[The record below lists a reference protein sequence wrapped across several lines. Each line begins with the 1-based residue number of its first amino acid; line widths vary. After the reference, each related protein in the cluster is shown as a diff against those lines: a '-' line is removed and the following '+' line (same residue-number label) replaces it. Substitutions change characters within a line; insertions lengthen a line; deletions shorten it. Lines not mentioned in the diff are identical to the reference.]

1 MADKFIDGEVF
12 VCSDWLNAVDKAA
25 FNALLEAET
34 PGEALENIGAQ
45 SAAPVDG
52 NPYVAKDGGWVLA
65 GSVIAPPPV
74 SGETGGG
81 AGLAKLVYQLEEDQT
96 VVSNADPDING
107 TTAVLTPGTIVVI
120 NGIVAF
126 PYDETLEVGQYTLDS
141 DAGTVTLENGAS
153 DGDIM
158 QLFIF

>member
-12 VCSDWLNAVDKAA
+12 VCSDWLNVVDKAA

-45 SAAPVDG
+45 PAAPVDG

-65 GSVIAPPPV
+65 SSVIG
-74 SGETGGG
+74 SGGTGGG
-81 AGLAKLVYQLEEDQT
+81 AALAKLVYQLEEDQT

>member
-12 VCSDWLNAVDKAA
+12 VCSDWLNVVDKAA

-34 PGEALENIGAQ
+34 PAEALENIGAQ
-45 SAAPVDG
+45 SAAPNDG
-52 NPYVAKDGGWVLA
+52 SAYVARDGGWVLA
-65 GSVIAPPPV
+65 SSVIA
-74 SGETGGG
+74 SGGTGSG
-81 AGLAKLVYQLEEDQT
+81 AALAKLVYQLEENQT
-96 VVSNADPDING
+96 VVSNADTDING
-107 TTAVLTPGTIVVI
+107 TTAVLTPGTVVVI

-126 PYDETLEVGQYTLDS
+126 PYDEVLEVGHYTLDS
-141 DAGTVTLENGAS
+141 DAGTVTLEDGAS